1 MAITAITISQDNIIN
16 GSNLMPVQSSLTF
29 IADVDYTGA
38 TPDSVNV
45 EILDESDT
53 LLETYSAVPYND
65 VTPTQRQF
73 VFKAE
78 GPLKALIDDFE
89 DFFQLNETLEYV
101 ENITRQFKIKF
112 VDPDTPATNDEV
124 LIDGAQAVRQFGDYP
139 NLEDQ
144 FNNDTDTYYAPKDSW
159 VYVYF
164 YNDDI
169 TNDVAI
175 DGPALTEV
183 TADDNSDITFQ
194 DNSDEDYTI
203 FVIV

>member
-38 TPDSVNV
+38 TPDSIDV
-45 EILDESDT
+45 EILDESDVV
-53 LLETYSAVPYND
+53 LETYSAVPYND
-65 VTPTQRQF
+65 VTTTQRQF

-89 DFFQLNETLEYV
+89 DFFQLNDTLEYV

-112 VDPDTPATNDEV
+112 IDPDTPATNDEV

-144 FNNDTDTYYAPKDSW
+144 YNNDTDTYYAAKDTW

-169 TNDVAI
+169 TNDVAV
-175 DGPALTEV
+175 DGPLLTEGN
-183 TADDNSDITFQ
+183 ALDYDDSIFTDFDDSIF
-194 DNSDEDYTI
+194 TI
-203 FVIV
+203 DTVV

>member
-38 TPDSVNV
+38 TPDSVDI
-45 EILDESDT
+45 EILDESDVV
-53 LLETYSAVPYND
+53 LETYAAVPYKD
-65 VTPTQRQF
+65 VTTTQRQF

-112 VDPDTPATNDEV
+112 LDPDTPATNDEV

-175 DGPALTEV
+175 DGPALTEGN
-183 TADDNSDITFQ
+183 ALDFDDAIFTDF
-194 DNSDEDYTI
+194 DDENFTI
-203 FVIV
+203 FTIV

>member
-1 MAITAITISQDNIIN
+1 MAITAITISQDNIVN

-29 IADVDYTGA
+29 IADVDYTGL
-38 TPDSVNV
+38 TPDSINV
-45 EILDESDT
+45 EILDESDVV
-53 LLETYSAVPYND
+53 LETYSAIPYRD
-65 VTPTQRQF
+65 VTATQRQF

-78 GPLKALIDDFE
+78 GALKALIDDFD
-89 DFFQLNETLEYV
+89 DFFQLNETLEFV

-112 VDPDTPATNDEV
+112 IDPDVPATNDEV

-169 TNDVAI
+169 TNDVAV
-175 DGPALTEV
+175 DGPVLTEGN
-183 TADDNSDITFQ
+183 ALDFDDSIFTDFDDEIFTIIT
-194 DNSDEDYTI
+194 
-203 FVIV
+203 IV

>member
-1 MAITAITISQDNIIN
+1 MAITAITISQDNIVN

-38 TPDSVNV
+38 TPDSIDV
-45 EILDESDT
+45 EILDESDVV
-53 LLETYSAVPYND
+53 LETYSAVPYKD
-65 VTPTQRQF
+65 VTTTQRQF
-73 VFKAE
+73 VFKAD

-101 ENITRQFKIKF
+101 ENITKQFKLKF
-112 VDPDTPATNDEV
+112 IDPDTP
-124 LIDGAQAVRQFGDYP
+124 DYP

-144 FNNDTDTYYAPKDSW
+144 FNNDTDTYYAPKNSW

-175 DGPALTEV
+175 DGPALTEGN
-183 TADDNSDITFQ
+183 ALDYDDAIFTDF
-194 DNSDEDYTI
+194 DDENFTI
-203 FVIV
+203 FTIV